1 MSQSITKTPKSKK
14 KSFSSF
20 SMAEA
25 YKYLG
30 IRQLQEWQIDIK
42 NLEPSEF
49 FQTYLRRLEVFD
61 TRQLEGGK
69 KMLVDAFLTEIIPD
83 FQHLKIWK
91 GAPLETNELKGI
103 ADYQVSEDKIYLEKP
118 LLVIIT
124 AKKDDFEAGLTECLV
139 QMKACQYHHQDRLVD
154 ILGIITNSRMWKFY
168 KLTSTG
174 EVYESTSYGSGNA
187 AQTLGALHYIFQE
200 CEKNLAL

>member
-1 MSQSITKTPKSKK
+1 MPQSITKTPKSKK

-91 GAPLETNELKGI
+91 GAPLETDELKGV
-103 ADYQVSEDKIYLEKP
+103 ADYQVAEDKIYLEKP
-118 LLVIIT
+118 LLIIVT

-154 ILGIITNSRMWKFY
+154 ILGIITNSRMWQFY
-168 KLTSTG
+168 KLTPTG
-174 EVYESTSYGSGNA
+174 EVYESTSYGSGNVA
-187 AQTLGALHYIFQE
+187 LTLGALHYIFQE
-200 CEKNLAL
+200 CEKNLV

>member
-1 MSQSITKTPKSKK
+1 MPQSITKTSKSKK

-69 KMLVDAFLTEIIPD
+69 KMLVDALLTEIIPD

-91 GAPLETNELKGI
+91 GAPLETDELKGV
-103 ADYQVSEDKIYLEKP
+103 ADYQVAEDKIYLEKP
-118 LLVIIT
+118 LLIIVT

-154 ILGIITNSRMWKFY
+154 ILGIITNSRMWQFY
-168 KLTSTG
+168 KLTPTG
-174 EVYESTSYGSGNA
+174 EVYESTSYGSGNVA
-187 AQTLGALHYIFQE
+187 LTLGALHYIFQE
-200 CEKNLAL
+200 CEKNLV

>member
-20 SMAEA
+20 SMSEA

-61 TRQLEGGK
+61 TRQLEAGK
-69 KMLVDAFLTEIIPD
+69 KMLVDAFLTEVIPD
-83 FQHLKIWK
+83 FQYLKIWK
-91 GAPLETNELKGI
+91 GAPLETDELKGV
-103 ADYQVSEDKIYLEKP
+103 ADYQVAEDKIYLEK
-118 LLVIIT
+118 
-124 AKKDDFEAGLTECLV
+124 
-139 QMKACQYHHQDRLVD
+139 
-154 ILGIITNSRMWKFY
+154 
-168 KLTSTG
+168 
-174 EVYESTSYGSGNA
+174 
-187 AQTLGALHYIFQE
+187 TLKQV
-200 CEKNLAL
+200 